1 MLAAMHAHVD
11 AGVDKP
17 VIEVSET
24 EEERRL
30 ALKAIRNFCNNQKIV
45 LLQLIVENHISGFL
59 SNHYRRRI
67 RRATN

>member
-1 MLAAMHAHVD
+1 MQAHVD
-11 AGVDKP
+11 AGVYKP
-17 VIEVSET
+17 VTEVSEA
-24 EEERRL
+24 EGERRL
-30 ALKAIRNFCNNQKIV
+30 ALEVIREFSNNQKIV

>member
-1 MLAAMHAHVD
+1 MQAHVYS
-11 AGVDKP
+11 GVYKP

-24 EEERRL
+24 EEECRL
-30 ALKAIRNFCNNQKIV
+30 ASEVTREFSNNQKIV

-67 RRATN
+67 RCSTN

>member
-1 MLAAMHAHVD
+1 MQVHVY
-11 AGVDKP
+11 AGVYKP
-17 VIEVSET
+17 VIELSET

-30 ALKAIRNFCNNQKIV
+30 ASEVTREFSNNQKIV

>member
-1 MLAAMHAHVD
+1 MQAHVD
-11 AGVDKP
+11 AGVYKP
-17 VIEVSET
+17 VIEVSEAQG
-24 EEERRL
+24 ERRL
-30 ALKAIRNFCNNQKIV
+30 ALEVIREFSNNQKIV

>member
-1 MLAAMHAHVD
+1 MQAHVYS
-11 AGVDKP
+11 GVYKP

-24 EEERRL
+24 EEERCL
-30 ALKAIRNFCNNQKIV
+30 ASEVTRELSNNQKIV